1 MSEVSLNSLP
11 DGRNAV
17 KFFLTLL
24 SNDLCL
30 SVFEELFFTLSKESS
45 NVQLCEQVNFR
56 MTPGTFHLS
65 SIFRL
70 S

>member
-1 MSEVSLNSLP
+1 MSEVSLDFLS

-17 KFFLTLL
+17 EFFLTLL
-24 SNDLCL
+24 SDHLSL
-30 SVFEELFFTLSKESS
+30 SVFEELFSLAKESS
-45 NVQLCEQVNFR
+45 NVQVGKQVNFR

-65 SIFRL
+65 SIFLL